1 MHIYGSFGKKGNG
14 LELLNGAT
22 FQKLQGAV
30 EAANTRQQVITN
42 NIANNDTPYFKR
54 SEVSFESLLQQEMN
68 GDTPV
73 LKGIRTDSRH
83 IAIGPVSTV
92 PTPVISQDDST
103 IMNNNLNN
111 VDIDQEMSLLADNQL
126 RYNSYISL
134 MNEKIKMMRTA
145 VEGR

>member
-1 MHIYGSFGKKGNG
+1 MKVRKRGSG

-22 FQKLQGAV
+22 FQKLQGALD
-30 EAANTRQQVITN
+30 AANTRQQVISN
-42 NIANNDTPYFKR
+42 NIANNETPYFKR
-54 SEVSFESLLQQEMN
+54 SDVSFESLLQQEMS
-68 GDTPV
+68 GDMPV

-83 IAIGPVSTV
+83 FSIGPISSV
-92 PTPVISQDDST
+92 PTPVISQDKST
-103 IMNNNLNN
+103 AMNNNLNN
-111 VDIDQEMSLLADNQL
+111 VDIEQEMSLLADNQL